1 MSLTSQLKEADS
13 PVSRFLNAKM
23 KPEAVDALI
32 ARFNAITTRRP
43 TLVTDGVSADIVGT
57 SFDYAFRWNI
67 EQFTPRQLVAWHGA
81 RDLRD
86 ERVIIDLVEMGNAQ
100 PDQRAACA
108 IVLSWYERIFRS
120 GHIRPELE
128 ASNVGLSS
136 EGPYLTR
143 LLAHVP
149 AADLADVQRLMS
161 TVNQVWGDRLKEQPY
176 HSNPMFD
183 GSPNVGGADADWII
197 GRTLYECKTTR
208 KSRPF
213 TREMFLQMIGYV
225 LLDYSDRYKLEKVA
239 WYFARHQLLIEL
251 PITNLFRDL
260 PALRAEFKA
269 RLRPSA
275 PRRTRSL
282 ARDLRDIAEK
292 HHGDELDFDLYG
304 DF

>member
-108 IVLSWYERIFRS
+108 IVLS
-120 GHIRPELE
+120 
-128 ASNVGLSS
+128 
-136 EGPYLTR
+136 
-143 LLAHVP
+143 
-149 AADLADVQRLMS
+149 
-161 TVNQVWGDRLKEQPY
+161 
-176 HSNPMFD
+176 
-183 GSPNVGGADADWII
+183 
-197 GRTLYECKTTR
+197 
-208 KSRPF
+208 
-213 TREMFLQMIGYV
+213 
-225 LLDYSDRYKLEKVA
+225 
-239 WYFARHQLLIEL
+239 
-251 PITNLFRDL
+251 
-260 PALRAEFKA
+260 
-269 RLRPSA
+269 
-275 PRRTRSL
+275 
-282 ARDLRDIAEK
+282 
-292 HHGDELDFDLYG
+292 
-304 DF
+304 